1 MPPIRM
7 SWALVVVLV
16 AALPAAPVT
25 ASASPQQ
32 RLRVGGAVKAPK
44 KIKDVAPVYPEDARA
59 AKAEGVVVIETVI
72 ATDGTVHEAT
82 VLRGVPQLDKA
93 ALDAVVQWRYT
104 PTLLNGEP
112 VELVMTVTITFALKK
127 NDAP

>member
-1 MPPIRM
+1 
-7 SWALVVVLV
+7 
-16 AALPAAPVT
+16 
-25 ASASPQQ
+25 
-32 RLRVGGAVKAPK
+32 
-44 KIKDVAPVYPEDARA
+44 
-59 AKAEGVVVIETVI
+59 
-72 ATDGTVHEAT
+72 
-82 VLRGVPQLDKA
+82 VPQLDKA